1 MTARTAAAALSATAA
16 PYGTAQMSSIEAIA
30 KTRAHNRAKH
40 AIALASVHGK
50 AAPRR
55 VFGRHGLPLHA
66 VASQTLIGMEE

>member
-1 MTARTAAAALSATAA
+1 
-16 PYGTAQMSSIEAIA
+16 MSSIEAIA